1 MNFRNSFNSLSEI
14 HNIMTLENCL
24 TITIADLK
32 KKGVFNN
39 RKTVEVIN
47 LTKSNGLC
55 LRVNVEFILD
65 ETEKYLTLTHNSQTE
80 LDKTVSYKI
89 SISSFPSNIGNGFVT
104 YFVCPST
111 GKHCRKLYSCGG
123 KFQHRDATGLLYAIQ
138 AKKQPISYAYYL
150 SEEQRNK
157 PNSKYFKK
165 FYKGDYT
172 KNYFRILLRTSHSE
186 FIDAYRDR
194 ISR

>member
-1 MNFRNSFNSLSEI
+1 
-14 HNIMTLENCL
+14 MTLENCL
-24 TITIADLK
+24 TISITDLK
-32 KKGVFNN
+32 KKGFFNN
-39 RKTVEVIN
+39 HKTVEVFN
-47 LTKSNGLC
+47 LSKNNGLN
-55 LRVNVEFILD
+55 LSVKVEFLLD
-65 ETEKYLTLTHNSQTE
+65 EAEKYLTLTHISEIE
-80 LDKTVSYKI
+80 LDKTLCYTVKFI
-89 SISSFPSNIGNGFVT
+89 SIPSNINGFVT
-104 YFVCPST
+104 YFVCPNT

-123 KFQHRDATGLLYAIQ
+123 KFQHRDAIGLLYAQQ

-165 FYKGDYT
+165 VYKGNYT
-172 KNYFRILLRTSHSE
+172 KKYFKILLRTSHSE